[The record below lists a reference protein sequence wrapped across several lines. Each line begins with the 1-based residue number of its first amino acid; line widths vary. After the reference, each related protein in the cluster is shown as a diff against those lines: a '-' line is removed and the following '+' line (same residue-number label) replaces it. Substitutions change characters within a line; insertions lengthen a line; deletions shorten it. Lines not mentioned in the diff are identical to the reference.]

1 MEFKKFIRPYFP
13 HFMAVVLFTVLSFAY
28 FYPVLEGKQ
37 LRGNDTR
44 VHLINSKEIQ
54 DFRDK
59 YDKEP
64 LWTNSIFSG
73 MPAFLIS
80 TRYPGNLI
88 KYVDTVLRQY
98 KMPVSVLFI
107 SLLGFYILLVLFGLN
122 PWLAMAGAI
131 AYGFTSFFFQILG
144 AGHNTQAIAM
154 AYMPPLIGSIY
165 YSYRHNVLTGS
176 LLTAF
181 FLALELQANHP
192 QITYYA
198 MMIVLV
204 FGIVEFI
211 FSIRNKT
218 LPRFLKTT
226 AILFIPVLVAIGINF
241 ASLYTTY
248 EYGKYSTRG
257 KSDLTG
263 LAQSTSSGL
272 DKNYI
277 LAWSYGIDET
287 LNMLIPNYKGGTSHG
302 FKRDS
307 ETMKIL
313 RQNKVP
319 AETANSLP
327 MYWGPQQWTE
337 GPHYVGAIVFFLFIT
352 GLILIKG
359 PVKWWLLS
367 ATVLSIMLAWGKNFA
382 PLSNF
387 FIDFFPGYNKFRSVT
402 FILVIAEFCIPLLGF
417 LTLRDIFNGSVS
429 RNEIFKAFK
438 ISLGVTGGFILLVL
452 IIPGIAGSFIAE
464 QEKGGYPEWLFAP
477 LIEDRKNLLRADAF
491 RSLLFILLF
500 CGVLYAYITQKLKA
514 GYFIF
519 AAGLLILIDLWTVD
533 KRYMNADRFER
544 ISANREFTPT
554 PADKYILSDPS
565 IVRVLNISRQGLT
578 FNDNSPTSY
587 FHHSVGGYHGAKL
600 ERYQEFIDTAL
611 TSNISFLAN
620 VFSNSEATTLEELKR
635 DVAASGVLNAT
646 YAFNM
651 LNAKYIII
659 DPGSEPLVNDKVL
672 GNAWFVENP
681 VIVENANEEISGL
694 NNFDPSKE
702 ALVDKVFSGQLT
714 SGSYPLS
721 PGDTISL
728 ASYLPNELVYRY
740 SASGDKLVVFSEIY
754 YPEGW
759 KCFIDGNESSHFRA
773 NYILRGM
780 VVPGGDHEIRF
791 SFEPASYITGNKVSL
806 ASSVLLIL
814 AILGFLAASV
824 YRKNKMKEL

>member
-1 MEFKKFIRPYFP
+1 MEFKKNVRQYFP
-13 HFMAVVLFTVLSFAY
+13 HFMAVVLFTILSFAY

-54 DFRDK
+54 DYRDK
-59 YDKEP
+59 FDKEP

-80 TRYPGNLI
+80 TRYPGNLM
-88 KYVDTVLRQY
+88 KYVDRVLRQY

-122 PWLAMAGAI
+122 PWLAMTGAI

-154 AYMPPLIGSIY
+154 AYLPPLIGSIY
-165 YSYRHNVLTGS
+165 YTYRHNILKGS

-181 FLALELQANHP
+181 FLSLELQANHP

-198 MMIVLV
+198 MMIIII

-211 FSIRNKT
+211 FSLRNKT
-218 LPRFLKTT
+218 FPRFLRTT
-226 AILFIPVLVAIGINF
+226 AILFIPVLVAVGINF

-257 KSDLTG
+257 KSDLTHT
-263 LAQSTSSGL
+263 AQSKSSGL
-272 DKNYI
+272 DKDYI
-277 LAWSYGIDET
+277 LAWSYGLDET

-382 PLSNF
+382 PLSHF

-417 LTLRDIFNGSVS
+417 LALRDIFNGSVS

-438 ISLGVTGGFILLVL
+438 ISLGITGGFILLVL
-452 IIPGIAGSFIAE
+452 IIPGIAGSFLSE
-464 QEKGGYPEWLFAP
+464 QEKGGYPQWLIAP
-477 LIEDRKNLLRADAF
+477 LIEDRKNLLRSDAF

-500 CGVLYAYITQKLKA
+500 CGVLYAYLTQKLKA

-519 AAGLLILIDLWTVD
+519 AAGFLILIDLWTVD

-544 ISANREFTPT
+544 ISVNREFTPS
-554 PADKYILSDPS
+554 PADTYILNDKS
-565 IVRVLNISRQGLT
+565 VKRVLNLSRPGLT

-587 FHHSVGGYHGAKL
+587 FHHSVGGYHGAKM

-620 VFSNSEATTLEELKR
+620 VLSNSEATTLEELKR
-635 DVAASGVLNAT
+635 AIAVSGVLNAT

-651 LNAKYIII
+651 LNAKYIIF

-728 ASYLPNELVYRY
+728 VSYLPNELVYRY
-740 SASGDKLVVFSEIY
+740 SATGDKLVVFSEIY

-759 KCFIDGNESSHFRA
+759 RCFIDGNESSHFRT

-791 SFEPASYITGNKVSL
+791 SFEPASYFTGNKVSL
-806 ASSVLLIL
+806 ASSVLLIF
-814 AILGFLAASV
+814 AILGFLAMSV
-824 YRKNKMKEL
+824 YRKNNKKEL